1 VDPLKFFSA
10 SRLLVVAGKGGVG
23 KTTVTAALARA
34 AADRGLRVLVLGID
48 GKETLA
54 GLLGGPATLGDD
66 EVTCATGLGP
76 DGRGEIRARLVRAG
90 HALSQYLDDHGLR
103 RITGRLLRHGVLD
116 IVATA
121 APGIDDLLVLGR
133 VKQLET
139 SGVADLIV
147 LDAPAAGHAVTFL
160 QSARGLLD
168 AVASGPVHT
177 QAAEVGA
184 LLSDPARC
192 QVVLVTLPEET
203 PVNEVIDT
211 AFALEDR
218 VGIALGPVVVNGLY
232 PDRPGLAA
240 AVAGLPEDDPR
251 VRAAR
256 FRLEREAVQRS
267 QLDRLG
273 VALPLPQL
281 RLPFQFTAGIGPA
294 EVGVLAEALAAGIV
308 ALEAA

>member
-1 VDPLKFFSA
+1 MDPLKFFSA